1 MFVSMVEIN
10 YILIKIFF
18 KRIYI
23 KIIVFNYFKNLFL
36 TSAQWNDPKTL
47 RKLIW
52 SNFFT
57 KTFF

>member
-36 TSAQWNDPKTL
+36 TPAQWNDPKTL
-47 RKLIW
+47 RKLI
-52 SNFFT
+52 
-57 KTFF
+57 